1 MMASDSERKGVR
13 DLNGIPV
20 YRLVSCFLCGFIWVF
35 TGEIVDMSVARDPI
49 FAYTAEMS
57 LHPE

>member
-1 MMASDSERKGVR
+1 
-13 DLNGIPV
+13 LNGIPV
-20 YRLVSCFLCGFIWVF
+20 YRLVSCFLCGSIWIF
-35 TGEIVDMSVARDPI
+35 TGETVDMSVVRDPD